1 MTYWIVMDH
10 RKMGPFTLDETRRL
24 PIGADTF
31 VWHKGLS
38 TWVRASEVSELAD
51 LFASP
56 APIVPPPPA
65 PPVVPAPAVK
75 HEVADQ
81 AEAAVEDAEA
91 EAEAAEAEEVAEA
104 DVAATDG
111 GYVAPPPP
119 PAPPRIYEPERSGAV
134 RPPKPPTYLAWS
146 IASIVLCC
154 LIPGVIAV
162 IYAAKVTPCYDRG
175 DYEAARKASER
186 AELWLIIAITLGIV
200 AAPFQ
205 FVLTLMQ

>member
-1 MTYWIVMDH
+1 MTYWIVVDH

-31 VWHKGLS
+31 VWHKGLPA
-38 TWVRASEVSELAD
+38 WVRASEVPELAD
-51 LFASP
+51 LFALP

-65 PPVVPAPAVK
+65 PPAAPVPAVG
-75 HEVADQ
+75 HEAADQ
-81 AEAAVEDAEA
+81 AEAAIEAAESEA
-91 EAEAAEAEEVAEA
+91 EEAEAAEAEEVA
-104 DVAATDG
+104 G

-119 PAPPRIYEPERSGAV
+119 PAPPRIYEPERPEAV

-200 AAPFQ
+200 AAPFR
-205 FVLTLMQ
+205 FVMTLMQ